1 MERITN
7 CWSCG
12 KDVEEILFCSSCQS
26 LQAPTN
32 NYYDFFGLD
41 HKLDLDLNALER
53 RFYMLSRRLHPDV
66 YFRRSPREQQFSLD
80 ATAILNDAY
89 RTLRDTVS
97 RAEYLLKENGF
108 NIGEQKSGHV
118 PPELLEEVFE
128 LNMALEELRQ
138 GDDSVK
144 PRIAETEREFLGLRD
159 EVDRSLQEAFVR
171 YDQTRDRSILVQ
183 IRGLLN
189 RGNYIRHLIE
199 KVEKELARGQDG
211 SPEAPLLEGL

>member
-26 LQAPTN
+26 LQAPTD

-41 HKLDLDLNALER
+41 HRLNLDLNALER

-66 YFRRSPREQQFSLD
+66 YFRRSQREQQFSLD
-80 ATAILNDAY
+80 ASAILNDAY
-89 RTLRDTVS
+89 RTLRDDIS
-97 RAEYLLKENGF
+97 RSEYLLKENGF
-108 NIGEQKSGHV
+108 NIGEQKSENV
-118 PPELLEEVFE
+118 PPELLEEVFD

-138 GDDSVK
+138 GDDDV
-144 PRIAETEREFLGLRD
+144 RNQIEETEKKFLALRD
-159 EVDRSLQEAFVR
+159 EVDQSLKEAFLK
-171 YDQTRDRSILVQ
+171 YDQTRDRDVLVQ

-189 RGNYIRHLIE
+189 RRTYIRNLIE
-199 KVEKELARGQDG
+199 QVEKELANGRGAARG
-211 SPEAPLLEGL
+211 APVLEGL